1 MHHVLRP
8 FVFIDV
14 FLAAA
19 LDRAWSR
26 DRARGQATTEY
37 VLVLLGVAA
46 IAIAVGAWAARSGK
60 VGDLL
65 DKVFDN
71 LADQVE

>member
-1 MHHVLRP
+1 MDLLLLRT
-8 FVFIDV
+8 FVSAYSHLLSNRV
-14 FLAAA
+14 
-19 LDRAWSR
+19 RSQ
-26 DRARGQATTEY
+26 RGQATTEY

>member
-1 MHHVLRP
+1 MDLLLLRAY
-8 FVFIDV
+8 VSAQSHLV
-14 FLAAA
+14 ST
-19 LDRAWSR
+19 RARSQ
-26 DRARGQATTEY
+26 RGQATTEY

>member
-1 MHHVLRP
+1 MDLLLLRAY
-8 FVFIDV
+8 V
-14 FLAAA
+14 AAQGHFMSS
-19 LDRAWSR
+19 RARSQ
-26 DRARGQATTEY
+26 RGQATTEY